1 MPLISNQQQAFFLS
15 PSSSLASSS
24 VSSLSVPSSL
34 TDTGAV
40 GALTVIFAPRAART
54 ALAIQT
60 WLTDYHRLF
69 RSHHV
74 MLMMMIMDLSSQ
86 SDSDR
91 SCSRK
96 SRGTHTP
103 SCTGLQGT
111 NIMAMIRWIM
121 MIMIMRKMMGTSTHL
136 YCRRARSSGYGSC
149 RFRRRNQNFHD
160 QNSRED
166 NCCGR

>member
-1 MPLISNQQQAFFLS
+1 M
-15 PSSSLASSS
+15 
-24 VSSLSVPSSL
+24 VMVKM
-34 TDTGAV
+34 
-40 GALTVIFAPRAART
+40 VI
-54 ALAIQT
+54 
-60 WLTDYHRLF
+60 
-69 RSHHV
+69 V
-74 MLMMMIMDLSSQ
+74 MMMMTVIMDLSNR

-121 MIMIMRKMMGTSTHL
+121 MIMIMRMMMGTSTHL
-136 YCRRARSSGYGSC
+136 YCRRARSSGYDSC

-166 NCCGR
+166 NCWGAMMSFDMMRIQFCNINDHVQLTSRKRNQHTEIQIHLKICSFLSSQLSPVQPTLVRRK